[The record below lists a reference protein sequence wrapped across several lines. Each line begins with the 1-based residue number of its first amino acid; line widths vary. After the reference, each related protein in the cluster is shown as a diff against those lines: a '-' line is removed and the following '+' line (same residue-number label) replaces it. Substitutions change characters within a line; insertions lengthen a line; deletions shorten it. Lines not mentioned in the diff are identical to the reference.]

1 MVAARV
7 ERGAHRGLAL
17 EDGTLINGKLDR
29 IEFLGDAG
37 VEEDGAKQLVR
48 VIDYKT
54 GKPKTRNDIEG
65 NTASSDGNYK
75 RQLVFYKLLL
85 DKEGKRDMQDGVIQ
99 FIEPD
104 DRGKMHREEFE
115 ITPGEV
121 KVLEKLVMDVA
132 QEILDLSFWDKGCH
146 EPDCKYCELRKG
158 MKW

>member
-1 MVAARV
+1 
-7 ERGAHRGLAL
+7 L
-17 EDGTLINGKLDR
+17 E
-29 IEFLGDAG
+29 GDH
-37 VEEDGAKQLVR
+37 VR

-65 NTASSDGNYK
+65 NTSSSDGNYK

-85 DKEGKRDMQDGVIQ
+85 DKEGKRDMKDGVIQ

-115 ITPGEV
+115 IAPGEV
-121 KVLEKLVMDVA
+121 KVIEKLVMDVA
-132 QEILDLSFWDKGCH
+132 REILDLSFWNKGCH

-158 MKW
+158 MK